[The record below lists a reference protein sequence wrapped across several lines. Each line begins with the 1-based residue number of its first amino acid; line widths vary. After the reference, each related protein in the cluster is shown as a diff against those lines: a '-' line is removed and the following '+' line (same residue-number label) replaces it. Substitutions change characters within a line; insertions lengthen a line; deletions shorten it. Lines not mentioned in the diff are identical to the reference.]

1 MGKKATPTLGKAK
14 TKKKKRV
21 KPFWSGVRF
30 YKPDEGLVRSLSRQD
45 LIPIDAG
52 TIIVRRR
59 TSNNLTPGALAL
71 LPAVLCG
78 TNCSTSIT
86 ELYDQ

>member
-1 MGKKATPTLGKAK
+1 MDPCCKVKKSKA

-21 KPFWSGVRF
+21 KPPWSGVRF
-30 YKPDEGLVRSLSRQD
+30 YNQNGELDSLGRQD
-45 LIPIDAG
+45 FLRGVGGGGVGGYPVE
-52 TIIVRRR
+52 TIILRRR

-78 TNCSTSIT
+78 NFVV
-86 ELYDQ
+86 